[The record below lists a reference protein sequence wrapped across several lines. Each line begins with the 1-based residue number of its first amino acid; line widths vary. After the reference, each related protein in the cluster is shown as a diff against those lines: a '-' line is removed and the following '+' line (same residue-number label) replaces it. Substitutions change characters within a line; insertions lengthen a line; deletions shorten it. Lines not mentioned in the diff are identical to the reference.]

1 MNKKIE
7 LKENMQESILLFF
20 DRYNNVF
27 DTNGNVKLCGRDACI
42 ALIDVCNKI
51 IPNGNYGDNLTGM
64 MNTSNILSLY
74 RFLSGIVKVSF

>member
-42 ALIDVCNKI
+42 DLIDVCNKI